1 MSTSLYSRL
10 TTYWLRCT
18 LWRADCDSIGDDA
31 FFRYVNRSLPP
42 ADRPNATHQVG
53 GSHGPVTMA
62 LGPHAVRTGL
72 IGGCDTNCGGTYAQ
86 FMFDAVGDPAP
97 HSAPHWKAARQALTD
112 SVERLMTQAISTGFL
127 EPNSSTPVSLCVCA
141 ARAEPELC
149 DA

>member
-1 MSTSLYSRL
+1 M
-10 TTYWLRCT
+10 
-18 LWRADCDSIGDDA
+18 LWHADCDSIGDDA

-86 FMFDAVGDPAP
+86 FMFDAVSMPGT
-97 HSAPHWKAARQALTD
+97 RQALTD
-112 SVERLMTQAISTGFL
+112 SVERLMKQAISTGFL
-127 EPNSSTPVSLCVCA
+127 EPNSSIPVSLCVCT